1 MALEFRCLD
10 LGDFL
15 VNHLLRDGGFAEL
28 GFVECVSVGVL
39 RYHIE
44 FATRFVYGAVVP
56 VLAYGVEGWLDHAGS
71 VLSYEVLATDFFE
84 HMRDVVFLE
93 VLEDMAII
101 KDLRVEQLTR
111 GAVAEDIAIVKERK
125 RVHHKVAG
133 LALVR
138 RVVDGR
144 AFLDDLERYELVER
158 IGHGRAA
165 RDVRLRQHVSPT
177 GVALREGT
185 EYFVGVGHL

>member
-15 VNHLLRDGGFAEL
+15 VNHLLRDGGFAKL
-28 GFVECVSVGVL
+28 SFVECVALRVL

-44 FATRFVYGAVVP
+44 FATRFVYGVVVP
-56 VLAYGVEGWLDHAGS
+56 VLAYGVESRFDFAGS
-71 VLSYEVLATDFFE
+71 VLPNEVLTADLLE
-84 HMRDVVFLE
+84 HMRNEVFLE

-101 KDLRVEQLTR
+101 EDFWVEQLAR
-111 GAVAEDIAIVKERK
+111 GGVAEDVAIVKERK

-133 LALVR
+133 LALVC

-144 AFLDDLERYELVER
+144 AFLDDFERYEL
-158 IGHGRAA
+158 G
-165 RDVRLRQHVSPT
+165 
-177 GVALREGT
+177 
-185 EYFVGVGHL
+185 